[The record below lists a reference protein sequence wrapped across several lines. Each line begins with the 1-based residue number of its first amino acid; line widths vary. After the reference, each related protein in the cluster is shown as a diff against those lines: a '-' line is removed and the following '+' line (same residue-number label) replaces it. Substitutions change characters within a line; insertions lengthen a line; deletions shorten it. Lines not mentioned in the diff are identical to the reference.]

1 MARITQNRR
10 ITLFSLWPFNQSEA
24 RKKRMQKY
32 LFNKKKNILYDSQSI
47 IKSTHISYIWIIEI
61 IQIVV
66 FHLVFG
72 SIQISVFLN
81 NFWNSVPNSRSNIRQ
96 TLLSGTGFLERMVQ
110 LKKTILRAYSHIFRW
125 SENFIH
131 MGWAFVLNKF
141 EYCRRDT
148 LLEPLIYW
156 QPVQFVEMFI

>member
-96 TLLSGTGFLERMVQ
+96 TLLSGTGFLKMMVQ
-110 LKKTILRAYSHIFRW
+110 LKKTISRVYSHVSSR
-125 SENFIH
+125 SENFIRI
-131 MGWAFVLNKF
+131 GWAYN
-141 EYCRRDT
+141 
-148 LLEPLIYW
+148 
-156 QPVQFVEMFI
+156 